1 MKGVNNM
8 RLFIAQPMTGKS
20 TDEINLIRGIVA
32 RAFIDHLIEEED
44 FTTVELIDQVNLP
57 DPMAVPRH
65 VSERDVRLRCLG
77 RSITMLG
84 SADVVIF
91 AGDWNSAKGCHI
103 EKEICETY
111 NIPIYDIKKYM
122 KDHRYIG
129 DRYELVFPELGE
141 YEGLPDTDIYPVTI
155 ISDRYTGVYSGGDWT
170 AWACDADDIPEGIFD
185 SDVECANA
193 WSKLKRDRK
202 KGKII
207 FGVGNTPNE
216 AMRDLIKSNNQITS
230 NSDK

>member
-1 MKGVNNM
+1 M

-32 RAFIDHLIEEED
+32 RAYIDHLIEEED

-57 DPMAVPRH
+57 DPMEIPSH
-65 VSERDVRLRCLG
+65 FSERDVRLRCLA
-77 RSITMLG
+77 RSIRLLA
-84 SADVVIF
+84 SADMVIF
-91 AGDWNSAKGCHI
+91 AGDWQNAKGCQI
-103 EKEICETY
+103 EKEICERY
-111 NIPIYDIKKYM
+111 NIPIYDIEEYM
-122 KDHRYIG
+122 KENRYIG

-155 ISDRYTGVYSGGDWT
+155 ISDRYTGVYSGGEWT
-170 AWACDADDIPEGIFD
+170 AWACGADDIPEGIFD
-185 SDVECANA
+185 SDVECAKA

-216 AMRDLIKSNNQITS
+216 AMRDLIKSNNQITAS
-230 NSDK
+230 KEEDD